1 MLATNSKNNVLCQI
15 INQCPGMNFLKY
27 IQRHKKIEVNESRL
41 NSCWFINAS
50 KN

>member
-27 IQRHKKIEVNESRL
+27 IQRHKKIEVNGSR
-41 NSCWFINAS
+41 
-50 KN
+50 